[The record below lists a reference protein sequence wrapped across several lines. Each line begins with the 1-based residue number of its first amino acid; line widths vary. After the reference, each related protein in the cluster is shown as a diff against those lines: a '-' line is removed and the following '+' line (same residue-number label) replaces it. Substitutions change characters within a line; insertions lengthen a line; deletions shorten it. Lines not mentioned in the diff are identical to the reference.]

1 MKADTKNKYIECID
15 KQGQVFVW
23 LFMDD
28 EAKLQDTISV
38 KQAGMNHPN
47 QIQTMEND
55 TPFKYDKFQII
66 YLYISCPLQS
76 NIYLK
81 LKGYHNMPSQDKEI

>member
-15 KQGQVFVW
+15 KQVQVFVW

-28 EAKLQDTISV
+28 EAKLQDIISV

-66 YLYISCPLQS
+66 YLYIYHVHFKARAIITCLHKTKKS
-76 NIYLK
+76 N
-81 LKGYHNMPSQDKEI
+81 NTQQ